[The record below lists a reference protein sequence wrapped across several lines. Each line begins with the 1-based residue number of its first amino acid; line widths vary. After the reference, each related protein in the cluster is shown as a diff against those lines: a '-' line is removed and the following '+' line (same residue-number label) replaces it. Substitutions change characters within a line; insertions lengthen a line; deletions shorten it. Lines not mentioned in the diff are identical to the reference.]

1 MQNGPVRASADVR
14 CAACTHIAQT
24 EDVVMRTFDFTP
36 FSRSSIGFDHLF
48 DLLNNPQLTEDQG
61 GYPPYDI
68 VRTGSDSYRIA
79 VAIAGFTPDE
89 ITVTSQQNLLTLEG
103 RKANDDDRQYLHR
116 GISARA
122 FTRRFNLEDH
132 VEVEQANYDNGLLQI
147 DLVRKIPEAMKPRKI
162 AIGSGNQPSKPM
174 KSLNAA

>member
-1 MQNGPVRASADVR
+1 
-14 CAACTHIAQT
+14 
-24 EDVVMRTFDFTP
+24 MRNFDFTP

-48 DLLNNPQLTEDQG
+48 DLLNNPQLVEDQG

-68 VRTGSDSYRIA
+68 IRTGQDTYRIA
-79 VAIAGFTPDE
+79 VAIAGFSPDE
-89 ITVTSQQNLLTLEG
+89 IAVTSQQNLLTVEG

-132 VEVEQANYDNGLLQI
+132 VEVEQANYENGMLQV
-147 DLVRKIPEAMKPRKI
+147 DLVRRIPEAMKPRKI
-162 AIGSGNQPSKPM
+162 EIGPGSQPSRPL
-174 KSLNAA
+174 KSVNAA